1 MCVCVCVCRCL
12 GVCACVWVWVH
23 VYIHV
28 CVFIRVLPTSPH
40 RCFGFVWKPGERSGY
55 MCALFGE
62 LEPSQPVGAIVHFVN
77 KLLANYK
84 S

>member
-1 MCVCVCVCRCL
+1 MRACACVCVCVRACVSVC
-12 GVCACVWVWVH
+12 VCAVWC
-23 VYIHV
+23 V
-28 CVFIRVLPTSPH
+28 CVCAHVPRPSLPC
-40 RCFGFVWKPGERSGY
+40 RCFGFVWKPTERGGH